1 MNVLEECE
9 KSFSAADRAGGNDA
23 GEGSADHPMDNT
35 RF

>member
-9 KSFSAADRAGGNDA
+9 KSFSPADRAGGKNA
-23 GEGSADHPMDNT
+23 GWGSVDHPMDNT